1 MPNDAIRHKPGISF
15 RRESSFLYATFMQ
28 NLPSSAIDSPEAIA
42 ADIAAVA
49 RVSAVP
55 GILQV
60 ICNKTAMGFAAV
72 ARVTDQ
78 TWTACAVHDAI
89 DFGLKPGGQLP
100 LKTTLCFESRG
111 AREAIVIDC
120 FDESTAYRGHHTGE
134 IYKLQSY
141 VSVPII
147 FSDGRYFGN
156 LCAIDPRPHDVSDVR
171 TISMFEAYAMLIA
184 SQLEHEESQVAQ
196 ERVLTNERRTAELR
210 EQFIAVLGHDL
221 RNPLDAV
228 NGIAAL
234 LIRQETHPDTV
245 KLGLRLKTVVRR
257 MAGLIDDVMDFA
269 RGQMGSGIGVDIRP
283 SDNLQVALHN
293 VVTELRDAHAEIT
306 IDDHL
311 AWHAV
316 VHCDG
321 VRVQQLL
328 SNLLGNAI
336 KHGTRDV
343 PIVVRGTV
351 DEDCLI
357 LSVTN
362 GGKAIAPE
370 SLEKVFQ
377 PYWRPPES
385 VSGGGLGLGLFIC
398 KQIADAHGGEIRV
411 TSSSTQGT
419 CFVAR
424 LPIHGKAVEHL
435 ATDTAKG

>member
-1 MPNDAIRHKPGISF
+1 
-15 RRESSFLYATFMQ
+15 MQ
-28 NLPSSAIDSPEAIA
+28 NLPTLAVDSPEAIS

-55 GILQV
+55 GILQF
-60 ICNKTAMGFAAV
+60 ICKQTSMGFAAV
-72 ARVTDQ
+72 ARVTDE

-100 LKTTLCFESRG
+100 LKTTLCFESRA
-111 AREAIVIDC
+111 AREPIVIDC
-120 FDESTAYRGHHTGE
+120 FDESPTFRGHHTGVL
-134 IYKLQSY
+134 YKLQSY

-171 TISMFEAYAMLIA
+171 TVSMFEAYAMLIA
-184 SQLEHEESQVAQ
+184 SQLESEESQVEH
-196 ERVLTNERRTAELR
+196 ERMLTNERRTAELR

-269 RGQMGSGIGVDIRP
+269 RGQMGSGIGVDINP

-293 VVTELRDAHAEIT
+293 VVSELRDAHPEIT
-306 IDDHL
+306 IDDRM

-321 VRVQQLL
+321 IRVQQLL

-336 KHGTRDV
+336 KHGSRDT

-351 DEDCLI
+351 EDDFLV

-362 GGKAIAPE
+362 GGKAIAPD
-370 SLEKVFQ
+370 SLGKVFE

-411 TSSSTQGT
+411 TSSSAQGT

-424 LPIHGKAVEHL
+424 LPIHGKPL
-435 ATDTAKG
+435 LSK